1 MPGGELYTMRGV
13 VAAERFSCEVQ
24 QSTGD
29 LLYRSSDC
37 PTAPQVALMLLL
49 SLPTLHHVNDDD
61 VHGASGKKALVLAQ
75 LDACGGGET
84 DRVGL
89 DSFSGGGD
97 GASV

>member
-49 SLPTLHHVNDDD
+49 SLPTSHHVNDDD

-84 DRVGL
+84 VCVLFRML
-89 DSFSGGGD
+89 SR
-97 GASV
+97 